1 MSHAKD
7 EQICYLL
14 NKMEH
19 AALKMVHYCLKQR
32 KRRLFRFWRV
42 YNGYRKRKHLVEE
55 KARDFFVVKRRSQV
69 FRLWRRLTF
78 EKSLECMR
86 EVQLEKRWSMQ
97 MLSRC
102 LQGWRDA
109 TAHAQVIEKHV
120 ESKVREDLQK
130 NIVLSFQIWS
140 YESWIS
146 RAEKKIHE
154 QHVRTISQYVV
165 SLWRHHTQES
175 KRLQRMEEHVVN
187 QRSRYILDSVYFS
200 WKSYCRDQLELRLLK
215 QNIFAMEMIKQLH
228 EDNTRLAKI
237 VDSGAW
243 GDEQINLLHAAAH
256 VLREEKNNLQKVLNQ
271 FPWSKDRRLAPSHD
285 CPEVFLRL
293 SKKLPP
299 KTKKL
304 PPEPRDS
311 GVHEIHNE
319 KDGNPQPQCPISLKC
334 HLPTIGNTNL
344 ATCVTLKSLEENKF
358 SWIKRVNES
367 FSSFGFLH

>member
-14 NKMEH
+14 TKMEH
-19 AALKMVHYCLKQR
+19 ASLKMVHYCLKQR

-42 YNGYRKRKHLVEE
+42 YNGYRKRKQLLEE
-55 KARDFFVVKRRSQV
+55 KARDFFVVKRQSQV
-69 FRLWRRLTF
+69 YRLWRRFVF
-78 EKSLECMR
+78 EKSLKYIR
-86 EVQLEKRWSMQ
+86 EMQVEKRCSMH

-102 LQGWRDA
+102 VQGWRDA
-109 TAHAQVIEKHV
+109 TAHQQTIEQHV
-120 ESKVREDLQK
+120 ESKVREALRK
-130 NIVLSFQIWS
+130 NFVLSFQLWS

-146 RAEKKIHE
+146 RTERRIGE

-165 SLWRHHTQES
+165 SLWRHHALES
-175 KRLQRMEEHVVN
+175 KRLQCMEEIVVN
-187 QRSRYILDSVYFS
+187 QMSRYVLDGVYFA
-200 WKSYCRDQLELRLLK
+200 WKTYCRDQLELRLLK

-237 VDSGAW
+237 VDSGVW

-293 SKKLPP
+293 SKKVPSR
-299 KTKKL
+299 TKKV
-304 PPEPRDS
+304 PSETRDS
-311 GVHEIHNE
+311 GLHDVIIEHDTNTQSHR
-319 KDGNPQPQCPISLKC
+319 PASLKG

-344 ATCVTLKSLEENKF
+344 ATCVTLEALEENKF